1 MKKTGSYGEN
11 QRMNHQFAG
20 HAAARRARCRLHA
33 ALFFAMT
40 VGQAAHPALAATS
53 VSIWP
58 IDPVIDSGRHA
69 AALWLE
75 NRDTKPVTL
84 QVRVLGWHDENGRE
98 VYDDRQRRVV
108 GSPPMAVVPPAK
120 RQLIRLTKLV
130 DAAPG
135 TEGAYRVLIDE
146 VPRSVGGASAAAGGA
161 SFGIQFE
168 MHYSIPLFVDGA
180 GVWTKENPEHPRD
193 PATAAQPVLG
203 WHVERDGAT
212 RWLVIGNRGAVH
224 ARLTE
229 IAFDA
234 NGQRTDVERG
244 LLGYV
249 LPGARMRWALR
260 KNWPPGNGTQPK
272 LIATVNGRAGVV
284 IDPDA
289 GAERHR

>member
-1 MKKTGSYGEN
+1 
-11 QRMNHQFAG
+11 MNHQSAG
-20 HAAARRARCRLHA
+20 HVPARRRRCRLRA
-33 ALFFAMT
+33 ALLFAMT
-40 VGQAAHPALAATS
+40 VAYAGQPARAATS

-58 IDPVIDSGRHA
+58 IDPVIESGQHA

-84 QVRVLGWHDENGRE
+84 QVRVLGWRDENGRE
-98 VYDDRQRRVV
+98 VYDEQQRRVV
-108 GSPPMAVVPPAK
+108 GSPPMAVVPPNR

-135 TEGAYRVLIDE
+135 TEDAYRVLIDE
-146 VPRSVGGASAAAGGA
+146 VPQPASGASAAAGAA
-161 SFGIQFE
+161 SFGIQFQ

-180 GVWTKENPEHPRD
+180 GVSREDDPEHRRA
-193 PATAAQPVLG
+193 PATAAQPVLA

-224 ARLTE
+224 ARLTA
-229 IAFDA
+229 IAFEA
-234 NGQRTDVERG
+234 NGQRTDVEPG

-249 LPGARMRWALR
+249 LPGARMRWALGKR
-260 KNWPPGNGTQPK
+260 WPAGNGAQPK

-289 GAERHR
+289 GDGRR